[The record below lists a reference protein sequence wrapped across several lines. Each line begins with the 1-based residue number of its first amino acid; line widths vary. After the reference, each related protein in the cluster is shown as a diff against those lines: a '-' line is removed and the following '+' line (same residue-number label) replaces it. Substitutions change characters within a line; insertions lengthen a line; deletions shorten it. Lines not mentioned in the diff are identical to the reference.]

1 MISLLLCP
9 ICATSLEREG
19 TSLKC
24 ECGHS
29 YDFAKSG
36 YINLLNPGKKNNAKA
51 GDSKEM
57 IRARTS
63 FFESGAYLKIRD
75 FLCDIVKGY
84 GAKSPVIVDAG
95 CGDGYYSNALAKND
109 TSSFVFG
116 FDMSKFGTEHASKQA
131 RAHNASNTFY
141 SVSNIFA
148 LPLKDESCDVVVSMF
163 APVASDEFKR
173 ILRCGGILVVGAA
186 GVNHLDG
193 LKSVIYED
201 AYLNEEN
208 NLSYN
213 GFELISREKCDYV
226 AEITGNDTISNLFTM
241 TPYYHRTSL
250 ADKKKLEDITSI
262 ETNISVDFF
271 IFKRL

>member
-1 MISLLLCP
+1 MP
-9 ICATSLEREG
+9 DAAT
-19 TSLKC
+19 
-24 ECGHS
+24 
-29 YDFAKSG
+29 
-36 YINLLNPGKKNNAKA
+36 
-51 GDSKEM
+51 
-57 IRARTS
+57 
-63 FFESGAYLKIRD
+63 
-75 FLCDIVKGY
+75 
-84 GAKSPVIVDAG
+84 VIIQMR
-95 CGDGYYSNALAKND
+95 LQKND

-213 GFELISREKCDYV
+213 GFKLISREKCDYV
-226 AEITGNDTISNLFTM
+226 AEISGNETIWNLFTM

-250 ADKKKLEDITSI
+250 SDKDKLTKIHEEVGTLTARYAKEGEGFLLEEMQKLGFII
-262 ETNISVDFF
+262 VDKTV
-271 IFKRL
+271 ICCVDQDNKPVPTKQAIAEGYLDAYTKR